1 MDRYEWRKRA
11 IEHGTV
17 LLETKKLLE
26 LAIKELEF
34 CKGTSPFCDI
44 KRINKTL
51 KILKKSLTPPNKKAT
66 KKTVSETKQET
77 LK

>member
-11 IEHGTV
+11 IEHGAV

-51 KILKKSLTPPNKKAT
+51 KILKKSLTPPKK
-66 KKTVSETKQET
+66 KSIKNIGG
-77 LK
+77 

>member
-11 IEHGTV
+11 IEHGTE
-17 LLETKKLLE
+17 LLETKSLLE
-26 LAIKELEF
+26 LAVKELEF

-51 KILKKSLTPPNKKAT
+51 KIIKKSLTPPKKKAI